1 MIYYFIVGGMCLG
14 IIIALCQAGM
24 FKKRKKPEQKKVEKP
39 KETKPEEVKKEE
51 QPAKD
56 RSFNIVKKSRLSR
69 ISKKAL
75 STDSRTGTVERVFA
89 LTPEVPQEEHVYIDS
104 LEQQN
109 EELLQAVKDV
119 DTEGKK
125 VVSITELKQK
135 AEQQTAV
142 EECDTNET
150 VVAEKTDAGFVSG
163 NYFGVHIGSSKRAR
177 VEKINIDQ
185 EHLDEEE
192 TISLNARFKNLF
204 KRGTD
209 LAVQGSDRFRRP
221 GATEDINE
229 EDEDD
234 GINLNDIIIAD
245 AILNPKYKKK
255 K

>member
-1 MIYYFIVGGMCLG
+1 MIYYFIVGGMFFG
-14 IIIALCQAGM
+14 IIIALCKAGM

-39 KETKPEEVKKEE
+39 KESKPEEVKKEE

-89 LTPEVPQEEHVYIDS
+89 LTPEAPKQEHVYIDS

-135 AEQQTAV
+135 AEHQTAV

-163 NYFGVHIGSSKRAR
+163 NYWGVHIGSSKRPS
-177 VEKINIDQ
+177 VEKNNIEQ
-185 EHLDEEE
+185 EQSDEE

-204 KRGTD
+204 KRGTEF
-209 LAVQGSDRFRRP
+209 GTPGIDRFRRP